1 MPSFWAT
8 MNLIDVDGTNKTWPL
23 PKPKYDTIFLNSAA
37 FRYEAEAVRKSIS
50 EGKIEN
56 EVASHAESL
65 QLARIEEEI
74 RRQIGVKYSVD
85 D

>member
-8 MNLIDVDGTNKTWPL
+8 MSLIDVDGTNKTWPL
-23 PKPKYDTIFLNSAA
+23 PKPKYDTIFFNSAA
-37 FRYEAEAVRKSIS
+37 FRYEAEALRQSIS

-56 EVASHAESL
+56 EVASHKESL

>member
-37 FRYEAEAVRKSIS
+37 FRYEAEAVRQSIS

-74 RRQIGVKYSVD
+74 RNQIGVKYSVD